1 MSCSRDKKKRA
12 YLNHFNLLV
21 SFHFISVQTTL
32 PPPPPTSYPLIS
44 YTILGEQVGM
54 KFRVMLPF
62 PLRCHRHKMTTFGY
76 VIYKIMKIFEAE
88 ELEKARIYKKY
99 RLLRLDTE
107 ENN

>member
-1 MSCSRDKKKRA
+1 
-12 YLNHFNLLV
+12 
-21 SFHFISVQTTL
+21 
-32 PPPPPTSYPLIS
+32 
-44 YTILGEQVGM
+44 M